1 MMSKPFTR
9 NMKTQLRHALTIRWM
24 FLMHTVPS
32 TDLLLQPLEE
42 AIWHQ
47 FLLAVT
53 GRHGITNLERDLL
66 ALPVRHGGLGVLV
79 PTRNANNQ
87 FKACKEVTAPLVELI
102 RQRNPQLPQALTAK
116 AEANEVCT
124 SHKEP
129 KRNHQRGRVTEAQ
142 IIRGWAKGL
151 HKQAFRD
158 ALCLRFGWT
167 PTRLAMYCPCGQQ
180 LSVSHAFSCPKGA
193 MPSI

>member
-1 MMSKPFTR
+1 
-9 NMKTQLRHALTIRWM
+9 MKTQLRHALTIRWM

-87 FKACKEVTAPLVELI
+87 FKACTEVTAPLVELI
-102 RQRNPQLPQALTAK
+102 HQQNPNYPKLSQQKQR
-116 AEANEVCT
+116 
-124 SHKEP
+124 
-129 KRNHQRGRVTEAQ
+129 
-142 IIRGWAKGL
+142 
-151 HKQAFRD
+151 
-158 ALCLRFGWT
+158 
-167 PTRLAMYCPCGQQ
+167 
-180 LSVSHAFSCPKGA
+180 
-193 MPSI
+193 